1 MGEQR
6 SFPFAPFKQSQRA
19 KHFQRREKV
28 FGQFFTPA
36 NLAAWMV
43 EVVATL
49 LPNHNAALDPA
60 CGDGAF
66 LLPLLRK
73 GFSEVWG
80 IDLDTDLLSECRQRC
95 SDGRLILR
103 HGNALKMLFELQ
115 GKFDAVVTNPPFSAK
130 YGRVTDPLL
139 LHSFELGRG
148 RSSEALE
155 VLFLE
160 LCVRALRDEGIL
172 AIILPEGI
180 FANLPMRRVRTWICR
195 HATPIAVISLSRN
208 FFAAKSCVLIA
219 RKSPSTANAQV
230 LLAHAETDDD
240 LRTIAQDLLL
250 GKGVRRPI
258 FELLDNM
265 APLHHLNSLSHPCAF
280 PLRPLEDFL
289 KEMRCG
295 STLYGD
301 QRKFAQSGIPFI
313 SAKTVTPFGIDLKR
327 DGRFVEE
334 GSPMDKPQARTF
346 VGDVLFVRVGV
357 GCIGRVAVVLRDDE
371 TGVADDYIYI
381 LRFKPDMLPEFFALY
396 AQTHFFRQQL
406 EKFKRGTGTATV
418 PQKALRQILVP
429 VVPLIVQQRF
439 AQAYRNLHD
448 RFRQGQIPDNELH
461 NLVAQ
466 LERLLEGI
474 LSVHNAM
481 SSLLSRPKQVG
492 KNSLAS
498 SCIGAN
504 IRY

>member
-1 MGEQR
+1 MLMGEQR
-6 SFPFAPFKQSQRA
+6 SFPFAPFKQSQRE

-49 LPNHNAALDPA
+49 LPRHTAALDPA

-66 LLPLLRK
+66 LLPLLQK

-80 IDLDTDLLSECRQRC
+80 VDLDVDLLNECRQRC
-95 SDGRLILR
+95 SDGRLTLK

-115 GKFDAVVTNPPFSAK
+115 GKFDAIVTNPPFSAK

-139 LHSFELGRG
+139 LRSFELGRG
-148 RSSEALE
+148 RASEAIE

-160 LCVRALRDEGIL
+160 LCVRALRDEGVL

-180 FANLPMRRVRTWICR
+180 FANLPMQRVRAWICR
-195 HATPIAVISLSRN
+195 HTTPLAVISLSRN
-208 FFAAKSCVLIA
+208 FFPAKSCILIA
-219 RKSPSTANAQV
+219 RKLPSTANAQV
-230 LLAHAETDDD
+230 LLAHVETDDD
-240 LRTIAQDLLL
+240 LQTIAQDLLH
-250 GKGVRRPI
+250 GKGVRRPV
-258 FELLDNM
+258 FELLENM
-265 APLHHLNSLSHPCAF
+265 APLHHLNSLSQPCAF
-280 PLRPLEDFL
+280 PLRPLGDFL
-289 KEMRCG
+289 TETRCG
-295 STLYGD
+295 STLYGA
-301 QRKFAQSGIPFI
+301 QRKFAQSGIPFV

-334 GSPMDKPQARTF
+334 GSPMDKLQARTRI
-346 VGDVLFVRVGV
+346 GDVLFVRVGV
-357 GCIGRVAVVLRDDE
+357 GCIGRVAVVLCDDE

-396 AQTHFFRQQL
+396 AQTRFFRQQL
-406 EKFKRGTGTATV
+406 EKFKRGTGTVTV

-429 VVPLIVQQRF
+429 ILPLPIQQKF
-439 AQAYRNLHD
+439 AQAYRDLHN
-448 RFRQGQIPDNELH
+448 RFRQGQTPDNELQ

-466 LERLLEGI
+466 LERILEG
-474 LSVHNAM
+474 SE
-481 SSLLSRPKQVG
+481 
-492 KNSLAS
+492 
-498 SCIGAN
+498 
-504 IRY
+504 